1 MMQGSH
7 HGNVLRTLGAVAD
20 GAEWGTDGNGAG
32 GRTGLEAIDAWVAE
46 RRADEAIAERRRA
59 WWLRQQADQAATLA
73 GALLALAERNATVV
87 VTTTVGRRHR
97 GVVEVVGA
105 DVVGLGTDR
114 GRVLVAL
121 GAVATVRSDPAER
134 PVPAGD
140 DRAVDAG
147 VTLGALLADALED
160 RPAVTVAVHGEP
172 PVAGVL
178 VAVGRDVVTV
188 NPWGAATGPVVV
200 ALHAVSDVE
209 FNVSG

>member
-7 HGNVLRTLGAVAD
+7 HGVVLRTLGAVAG
-20 GAEWGTDGNGAG
+20 GAERGTDGTGTG
-32 GRTGLEAIDAWVAE
+32 DRTGVEAVDAWVAE
-46 RRADEAIAERRRA
+46 RRADAAIAERRRA

-73 GALLALAERNATVV
+73 GVLLALAEREATVV
-87 VTTTVGRRHR
+87 VTTTIGRRHR
-97 GVVEVVGA
+97 GVVEAVGA
-105 DVVGLGTDR
+105 DVVALRTDR

-121 GAVATVRSDPAER
+121 AAVTTVRGDPTAR

-147 VTLGALLADALED
+147 VTLAGLLSDALED

-188 NPWGAATGPVVV
+188 SPWGAAAGPVV